1 MSSCGPPKAI
11 RSTSATGR
19 ARPGTA
25 LAAPRAVTPR
35 ASEERDLRCSPW
47 PFPASQVVHAVVLS
61 PGEAKETLYAGPGR
75 DSLLTV
81 APPAG
86 LLALSGGPAG
96 GSGSGHPRQCPQL
109 LRGAGSPRGH
119 RR

>member
-1 MSSCGPPKAI
+1 MSSCGPAKAI
-11 RSTSATGR
+11 RITSATGR

-25 LAAPRAVTPR
+25 LAAPRAATPR
-35 ASEERDLRCSPW
+35 AREDRDLRCSTW
-47 PFPASQVVHAVVLS
+47 PFTASQVVHAVVLS

-96 GSGSGHPRQCPQL
+96 GSGSGHPRQGQM
-109 LRGAGSPRGH
+109 R
-119 RR
+119 